1 MLETTFKERYNNQ
14 TQNACP
20 VSIKNGINKVHL
32 KFLKNTIKYNVQWKV
47 AAKVYGNVNLAVLE
61 LCLREK
67 LWIMNHANDDI
78 IFNKMSELINLL
90 NIDI

>member
-32 KFLKNTIKYNVQWKV
+32 KFLKNTFKYNIQWKV
-47 AAKVYGNVNLAVLE
+47 AAKVDGNANLAMLE

-67 LWIMNHANDDI
+67 LWIMNHANVNI

-90 NIDI
+90 TY